1 MSNDWKVA
9 TQRVVQKMELVFRN
23 RFRALA
29 GALLL
34 SSALLTAQRAS
45 QTNASFLN
53 DVTIHA
59 GRIRLDNLLAP
70 GASKQLRAAL
80 GSIDLGPAPQP
91 GSFRVFTSA
100 ELRHAAG
107 DGTTLALDF
116 PTQVIVRSAGSPV
129 SAQSIASALSAAK
142 LPSENVH
149 LLGAPVTRAPD
160 AALEAAVT
168 QSGPDGDTFLVR
180 FSCRIR
186 SECSPFWGEIH
197 VQEPILLPGPQR
209 NPALV
214 PARITVPLVT
224 PGHPALLI
232 CDQPGMEI
240 RLRVRPLKPA
250 GLGERVKVV
259 DPDTRRVFFARV
271 KAKDV
276 VASDLEE
283 AR

>member
-1 MSNDWKVA
+1 MTLS
-9 TQRVVQKMELVFRN
+9 FRN
-23 RFRALA
+23 RVCVLA
-29 GALLL
+29 GGLLL
-34 SSALLTAQRAS
+34 SSALLTAQSAPPP
-45 QTNASFLN
+45 QQQFLSDATVN
-53 DVTIHA
+53 A
-59 GRIRLDNLLAP
+59 GRVRLSDLLVP
-70 GASKQLRAAL
+70 GASAQLRAAL

-107 DGTTLALDF
+107 DDFGSTLALDF
-116 PTQVIVRSAGSPV
+116 PAQVIVRRAGWPV

-142 LPSENVH
+142 LPAGNVH
-149 LLGAPVTRAPD
+149 LLGAPVTRTPD
-160 AALEAAVT
+160 ALLDAAVMH
-168 QSGPDGDTFLVR
+168 SEPEADTVLVR

-197 VQEPILLPGPQR
+197 GLDANAVAVGER
-209 NPALV
+209 RTAPAQFHPVL
-214 PARITVPLVT
+214 PLVT

-232 CDQPGMEI
+232 CDEPGMEI

-250 GLGERVKVV
+250 GLGQRVKVV

-271 KAKDV
+271 KSKDV